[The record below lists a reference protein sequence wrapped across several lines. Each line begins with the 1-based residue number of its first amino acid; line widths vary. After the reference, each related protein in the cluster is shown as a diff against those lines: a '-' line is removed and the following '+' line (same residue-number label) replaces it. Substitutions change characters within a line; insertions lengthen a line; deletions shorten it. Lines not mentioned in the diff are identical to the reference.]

1 MIVLTTFANPYSLHH
16 GVSGHVAVFVQC
28 YFSYFCQVRVFKL
41 VTSLFCGVLNWYVDS
56 GSIEL
61 SWVMENNL
69 YFCKISRG
77 SFITLPNNMY
87 VFIFLCVLEI
97 IFSFLTYQPQ
107 LLFLG
112 LIHSYPWIFLH
123 WLLPFHHLL
132 GCFVLFTWGVSLS
145 SFDNGNIL

>member
-1 MIVLTTFANPYSLHH
+1 MRIIRTCGCTCSVLLLIFLLM
-16 GVSGHVAVFVQC
+16 
-28 YFSYFCQVRVFKL
+28 RVFKP

-61 SWVMENNL
+61 SWVMENNP
-69 YFCKISRG
+69 FFISARSPGG
-77 SFITLPNNMY
+77 SFITLPNNTY
-87 VFIFLCVLEI
+87 VFIFLYVFEI
-97 IFSFLTYQPQ
+97 IFNCLTYQPQ
-107 LLFLG
+107 LLLLG

-132 GCFVLFTWGVSLS
+132 GCFVLFTWVVSLT

>member
-1 MIVLTTFANPYSLHH
+1 MAVL
-16 GVSGHVAVFVQC
+16 VQR

-41 VTSLFCGVLNWYVDS
+41 VMSLFCGVLDWYVDS

-69 YFCKISRG
+69 FFISARSPGG

-87 VFIFLCVLEI
+87 VFIFLYVLEI
-97 IFSFLTYQPQ
+97 IFNCLTYQPQ

-112 LIHSYPWIFLH
+112 LILSYP
-123 WLLPFHHLL
+123 
-132 GCFVLFTWGVSLS
+132 
-145 SFDNGNIL
+145 